1 MTKDGGPESASE
13 YDAIIE
19 GVQEVA
25 EKAMKRATKVATRAS
40 RKINREEYTARDLI
54 LTMTEMVEIAVTG
67 GAEITRRSMTN
78 TPPGL
83 KQVAEYSRAVGRR
96 FMQEARGV
104 STEATERID
113 KGTYDVDDVVMSM
126 TRLAD
131 YAIVGGLEIAQTLFS
146 GPAQFDAGIVAIPI
160 DVSPGEEGHK
170 PKLGAVRVGRY
181 GDEQMTRVPS
191 RRITFETATADDAEG
206 THILTLRTRELPS
219 GVYRGQ
225 AVVDGQTIDFDFSVD
240 AT

>member
-1 MTKDGGPESASE
+1 MTTDDGSRSE
-13 YDAIIE
+13 YDPIIE
-19 GVQEVA
+19 GVQEAA
-25 EKAMKRATKVATRAS
+25 EKALKRATKVATQAS

-54 LTMTEMVEIAVTG
+54 LTMTEMVEIAATG

-104 STEATERID
+104 SSDATARID

-126 TRLAD
+126 TRLVD
-131 YAIVGGLEIAQTLFS
+131 FAIVGGLEVAQTLFS
-146 GPAQFDAGIVAIPI
+146 GPAQFDAGIVEIPI
-160 DVSPGEEGHK
+160 DVPPGEAGHK
-170 PKLGAVRVGRY
+170 PKLGAVKVCRY
-181 GDEQMTRVPS
+181 GDDEKTRVPS
-191 RRITFETATADDAEG
+191 RRITFEPAPPDEAG
-206 THILTLRTRELPS
+206 GNYILRFRTRELPS
-219 GVYRGQ
+219 GVYTGT
-225 AVVDGQTIDFDFSVD
+225 AVVDGQTVGFDFSVD